1 MPTAASSDSGEQ
13 RTPMSNVA
21 RPELREK
28 FIQSACCVQ
37 QVVDD
42 SMVLELCMLQQ
53 MRLRERLM

>member
-1 MPTAASSDSGEQ
+1 
-13 RTPMSNVA
+13 MSNVA